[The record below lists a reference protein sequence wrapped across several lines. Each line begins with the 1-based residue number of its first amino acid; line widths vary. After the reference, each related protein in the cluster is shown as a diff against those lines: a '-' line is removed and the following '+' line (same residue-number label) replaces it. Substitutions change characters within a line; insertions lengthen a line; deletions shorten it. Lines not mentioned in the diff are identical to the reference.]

1 MATFYTFGF
10 VRKLAAIVL
19 LHFAVIVGFGQPAH
33 AAEIS
38 APNSQYCKVKL
49 DGAISP
55 GDTDKL
61 KKYATDNKIIDPEQY
76 EIGYALCLN
85 SPGGSLNEAL
95 KLAKYFQEE
104 VVTTVID
111 QNDAC
116 LSACSIAFMFGTEAA
131 GDYIGSKRAMH
142 YTARLGFH
150 RPSLSIPDRQDYT
163 DEQID
168 RALKVVLDSVV
179 NLLVEANKVFFGHS
193 QPIMTSDL
201 IEKMFDH
208 EGDDFYEITTVD
220 QVGRWNIDVLGWRP
234 PERMELHH
242 AHNACMNILSWPV
255 GLASNYQPLN
265 FRMSSEITDFKSF
278 QYNGDASTGYKTA
291 NADGQPAR
299 IALSVPSPAGDD
311 NGGGQCIFSREIS
324 TPSAEESVGPV
335 ALVNSG
341 IQGCGSD
348 LSTSVKFGEGQCS
361 PYTFE
366 SSPYGRDFFFDQFLR
381 AIAMANPNAVLAE
394 LASQR
399 AFDEPIYMTDCF
411 VLRNR
416 SELERNKCSATVY
429 KKGNGEQAEY
439 FKTFTWPSGNKTII
453 AHDRTGV
460 KINGKRGI
468 PRDRGELGQFV
479 ECVTNSAS
487 GNEFCHGVRQN

>member
-1 MATFYTFGF
+1 MV
-10 VRKLAAIVL
+10 VRISVKLSRFALAALTVFVL
-19 LHFAVIVGFGQPAH
+19 MMGLAH
-33 AAEIS
+33 VAKAAEIS
-38 APNSQYCKVKL
+38 VPDSPYCKVKL
-49 DGAISP
+49 DGVISP

-61 KKYATDNKIIDPEQY
+61 TAFVKNNKIVDLERYDP
-76 EIGYALCLN
+76 GYALCLN
-85 SPGGSLNEAL
+85 SAGGSLNEAL
-95 KLAKYFQEE
+95 KLAKYFQND

-142 YTARLGFH
+142 FTARLGFH
-150 RPSLSIPDRQDYT
+150 RPSLSIPNRADYT

-168 RALKVVLDSVV
+168 KALKVVLDSVV
-179 NLLVEANKVFFGHS
+179 NLLIEANKVFFGHS

-208 EGDDFYEITTVD
+208 EGEDFYEITTVD

-255 GLASNYQPLN
+255 GLTTNYRPLN
-265 FRMSSEITDFKSF
+265 FASGLEITGFESF

-291 NADGQPAR
+291 RAEGQAAR
-299 IALSVPSPAGDD
+299 IALNTPSPAGDD
-311 NGGGQCIFSREIS
+311 NGGGQCIFSREVS
-324 TPSAEESVGPV
+324 TPSAEESYGPV
-335 ALVNSG
+335 ALINAG

-348 LSTSVKFGEGQCS
+348 SSTSVDFGQGECS
-361 PYTFE
+361 TYTFE
-366 SSPYGRDFFFDQFLR
+366 KNPYGNAFFFDQFLS
-381 AIAMANPNAVLAE
+381 AIAMANPKATLSE

-399 AFDEPIYMTDCF
+399 AFDEPVYMTDCF

-416 SELERNKCSATVY
+416 SELERNKCSATVH

-439 FKTFTWPSGNKTII
+439 FKTFTWPSSNKTII
-453 AHDRTGV
+453 AHDKTGV

-468 PRDRGELGQFV
+468 PRDRQELGSFV
-479 ECVTNSAS
+479 ECVTNTSS
-487 GNEFCHGVRQN
+487 GNEFCHGVRRN

>member
-1 MATFYTFGF
+1 MAAHKGF
-10 VRKLAAIVL
+10 EITGKLAS
-19 LHFAVIVGFGQPAH
+19 VIALALFYVCVAH
-33 AAEIS
+33 IAKAAEIS
-38 APNSQYCKVKL
+38 VPNSPYCKVKL
-49 DGAISP
+49 DGVISP
-55 GDTDKL
+55 GDTDTLIAFVKE
-61 KKYATDNKIIDPEQY
+61 KKIVDPERY
-76 EIGYALCLN
+76 DPGYALCLN

-150 RPSLSIPDRQDYT
+150 RPSLSIPNRADYT

-168 RALKVVLDSVV
+168 KALKVVLDSVV

-234 PERMELHH
+234 PERMQLHH
-242 AHNACMNILSWPV
+242 AHNACMNLLSWPV
-255 GLASNYQPLN
+255 GLTTNYRPLN
-265 FRMSSEITDFKSF
+265 FATGLELTGFESF

-291 NADGQPAR
+291 RAEGQAAR
-299 IALSVPSPAGDD
+299 IALNTPSPAGDD
-311 NGGGQCIFSREIS
+311 NGGGQCIFSREVS
-324 TPSAEESVGPV
+324 TPSLDNSVGPI
-335 ALVNSG
+335 ALANAG
-341 IQGCGSD
+341 IQGCGAD
-348 LSTSVKFGEGQCS
+348 LSTEVDFGKGECS
-361 PYTFE
+361 TYTFDE
-366 SSPYGRDFFFDQFLR
+366 NPYGNAFFFDQFLS
-381 AIAMANPNAVLAE
+381 AISMANPKATLAE
-394 LASQR
+394 LVSQR
-399 AFDEPIYMTDCF
+399 AFDEPIYTTDCF

-439 FKTFTWPSGNKTII
+439 FKTFTWPSGNKTIV

-460 KINGKRGI
+460 KINGKRGV
-468 PRDRGELGQFV
+468 PRARDELGSFI
-479 ECVTNSAS
+479 ECVTNTSS